1 MSFVSEIQCDAP
13 KCTVRKKQ
21 SNHWWILRKSTI
33 VGGFVAFPMQDT
45 TPSDDDK
52 HICGTPCMH
61 AALEEWMQAQ
71 MTSASVHEVGM
82 KDIRKEI
89 NDREIARIAEQAENN
104 RREDERIN
112 RPA

>member
-21 SNHWWILRKSTI
+21 SNHWWILRKSTLI
-33 VGGFVAFPMQDT
+33 GGFIAFPMQDT

-71 MTSASVHEVGM
+71 MAHSAAPAPVEEETM
-82 KDIRKEI
+82 E
-89 NDREIARIAEQAENN
+89 ARSARLYPDGVDHKGDAVWPYSG
-104 RREDERIN
+104 RR
-112 RPA
+112 